1 MTDAA
6 VSVLSPWYR
15 SVDRDQWRTLIASN
29 LGWLFDGFETYALI
43 LTAGPALRTLLEPA
57 TFPQIPAYV
66 GAVVGITLLGWGI
79 GGMIGG
85 VLADYIG
92 RKRTMMLAILAYSLL
107 TGLTAF
113 AFDWTSFAVLRF
125 LVGIAIGSEW
135 ATGASIVAEMWPD
148 RARGKGVGLMQCGL
162 GVGFFLASFT
172 WLFVAPLGP
181 EAWRVMFLI
190 GILPALLTFWIRT
203 SIHEPSVWQRADARR
218 RAARQRRRH
227 GEALSGEERS
237 LIRFTI
243 ADLFAE
249 PNVRQRAIIVFLMS
263 LATTLAWWGSSSW
276 FPPYLAGL
284 ATKAGLPAQ
293 QWATYG
299 AITFNLGGL
308 FGLAAFGFL
317 ADEFGRKPITLAF
330 FAIAFAMTW
339 VLFWW
344 TDDPSL
350 LLLAAAVN
358 GFFCMGQYSWMPVWL
373 PELFPTHLRATAM
386 AFAFNAP
393 RLIAFLGP
401 LLGGVLI
408 VNLGGYGRVA
418 TIVACI
424 YVLGFAVTP
433 LLPETR
439 GKTLPDQ
446 I

>member
-1 MTDAA
+1 MTDVA

-15 SVDRDQWRTLIASN
+15 SVDRDQLRTLIACN

-57 TFPQIPAYV
+57 AFPQIPAYV

-113 AFDWTSFAVLRF
+113 AFDWTSFAALRF

-162 GVGFFLASFT
+162 GIGFFLAAFT
-172 WLFVAPLGP
+172 WLFVAPFGP

-190 GILPALLTFWIRT
+190 GVLPALLTFWIRT
-203 SIHEPSVWQRADARR
+203 SIPEPTMWERANARR
-218 RAARQRRRH
+218 CAACERRRN
-227 GEALSGEERS
+227 GEVLSGEERS

-243 ADLFAE
+243 TDLIAE
-249 PNVRQRAIIVFLMS
+249 PKVRQRAIIVFLMS

-276 FPPYLAGL
+276 FPPYLAGI
-284 ATKAGLPAQ
+284 AAKAGLPAQ
-293 QWATYG
+293 QWASYG
-299 AITFNLGGL
+299 AMTFNLGGL
-308 FGLAAFGFL
+308 LGLAGFGFL
-317 ADEFGRKPITLAF
+317 ADGFGRKPITLAF

-424 YVLGFAVTP
+424 YILGFVVTP

-439 GKTLPDQ
+439 GKALPDQ